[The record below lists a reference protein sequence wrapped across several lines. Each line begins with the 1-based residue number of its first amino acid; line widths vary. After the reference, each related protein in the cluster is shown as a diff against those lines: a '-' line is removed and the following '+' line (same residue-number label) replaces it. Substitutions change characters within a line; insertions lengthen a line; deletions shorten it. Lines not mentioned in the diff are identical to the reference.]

1 MKTLGL
7 DVGTRTIGVAV
18 SDPTGKLARGLTT
31 IRFEEGAWSRA
42 ARDVVAIAVRENVIA
57 IVIGLPKN
65 MDGSEG
71 DQAAMTRAFGDTLK
85 GFIAVPIHYQD
96 ERLSSRLAR
105 RQMIDATMRKKKRQS
120 RIDTQAATI
129 ILQAHLDAKP

>member
-1 MKTLGL
+1 MKALGL
-7 DVGTRTIGVAV
+7 DVGTRTVGVAV
-18 SDPTGKLARGLTT
+18 SDPTGQLARGLTT
-31 IRFEEGAWSRA
+31 VRFAEGAWEDA
-42 ARDVVAIAVRENVIA
+42 AREVVAIATSENVES

-71 DQAAMTRAFGDTLK
+71 SQAQTTRTFGAMIEGM
-85 GFIAVPIHYQD
+85 IQVPLHYQD
-96 ERLSSRLAR
+96 ERLSSRLAQ

-129 ILQAHLDAKP
+129 ILQAYLDAKS